1 MIENKMK
8 LSFVPWIK
16 KKKNQTS
23 IGVDGVL
30 WYSYYYVKCE
40 NFGLINDPLNFGFF
54 LKKKTG
60 FCNLPIATGKQETEL
75 WMVLDIYLGT

>member
-16 KKKNQTS
+16 KKKKSDYQTS

-30 WYSYYYVKCE
+30 WYSYYVKCE

-54 LKKKTG
+54 LKKKKLG
-60 FCNLPIATGKQETEL
+60 FVTFRLLLANKKLSFG
-75 WMVLDIYLGT
+75 WS